1 MSEVTFSHVS
11 AHIGF
16 HSTAL
21 RGLDIIEPQREEIY
35 LLTCALNEDSNQPA
49 HPHSLIRVFVVH
61 MKKLCNLSYPKQYT
75 QIRF

>member
-49 HPHSLIRVFVVH
+49 HPHSLISLRCAH
-61 MKKLCNLSYPKQYT
+61 EETL
-75 QIRF
+75 